1 MIYQIT
7 VPKIHC
13 SGCVNLIKMS
23 LEEVFGKVE
32 VDQTSKVAEFN
43 SDKEIAE
50 VQVEL
55 NKVFEDL
62 KESGYEYTD
71 FKKKD

>member
-1 MIYQIT
+1 MTYQII

-23 LEEVFGKVE
+23 LAEIFENVK
-32 VDQTSKVAEFN
+32 VDQDFKVVEFE
-43 SDKEIAE
+43 SGKELDE
-50 VQVEL
+50 VKEEL
-55 NKVFEDL
+55 DKVFEEL
-62 KESGYEYTD
+62 KESGYEYIN